1 MYVPECQD
9 EVPTSNDRR
18 SPGKSEKSHMAQGPV
33 IFFKPRSDVYVCIGG
48 MCFRTRFA
56 AGIIFSAVNQN
67 I

>member
-1 MYVPECQD
+1 MQV
-9 EVPTSNDRR
+9 
-18 SPGKSEKSHMAQGPV
+18 PGKSEKFHMAQGPV

-56 AGIIFSAVNQN
+56 AGIIFIAVNQN